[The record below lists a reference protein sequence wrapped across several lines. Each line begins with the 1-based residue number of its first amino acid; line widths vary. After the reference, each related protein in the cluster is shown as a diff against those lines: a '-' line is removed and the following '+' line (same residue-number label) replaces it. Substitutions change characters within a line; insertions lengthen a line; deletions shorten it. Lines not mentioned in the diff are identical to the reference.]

1 MHLNLLG
8 FSASRLLSVTA
19 ACIFPVMAQLPDTD
33 RDGIPNSTDPFPTVN
48 AVVADPD
55 GNNNLSAGF
64 QSGLIGRWD
73 FETMAVSGTN
83 YSFADIAG
91 GDQPL
96 NCRQL
101 SMSIDNSG
109 MISKGALFDAGNDHL
124 AAPGTLFHN
133 RTAFSTSMWFK
144 IPPGYIQNKAGNIH
158 TVFFACNGALDAYP
172 ELIVSIYKGVPGS
185 TTQKITV
192 SRYNGTTLTITFF
205 GEIPVADYLDD
216 GFWNHLA
223 FVKNG
228 NNSRLFVNGV
238 KIKESNIT
246 NPTLTATT
254 AGYISYGKNVPVATD
269 QGHTFRGSMDR
280 IRFYS
285 RNLSDAEVTELYRQD
300 SDRDGFPDIVEKDWG
315 TTYPLSPFYWQ
326 SPEQDTDQD
335 GLPDFWERLYGLDP
349 LNTTGINGGTGDGD
363 GDGVT
368 NINEFQNSTS
378 PGKKDTDGDG
388 VSDAIEVS
396 QGSDAN
402 SAADSGKPPTDP
414 LESVTFRTGG
424 DYATWQMNI
433 TGLGPRDFRKL
444 QVTAP
449 KFNDFITVTHKLR
462 KNNSYQIKLTHT
474 GSRPDQPDTWYCW
487 EAQVNGFPTTASFTT
502 SAANTLGVRTTTGLA
517 TVINNHWVVDNTSG
531 LLTTH
536 LHSKSINK
544 VSSLTT
550 YLLPVEVNCPEL
562 YMFGG
567 HKNDVV
573 ELCKVSGITC
583 QWKLK
588 DLSPVIGTFDHPTD
602 SACSFTATAPGKN
615 IIQLLIGGNVVWE
628 KPTEILQIKSRADW
642 GAVAA
647 KTHTQTMPTIQNI
660 TLHHTSNTGTG
671 WDEMQRIQKLH
682 MSLFPYNLFGGKD
695 FDDIGYH
702 LIMDKNG
709 DVFEGRKIEGAPGM
723 LGGPY
728 AKGEHVG
735 SNNTV
740 AGFGLC
746 TMGDYE
752 ASEGN
757 EAWPAARQKS
767 IEKVIS
773 AVCRRHKLTKDKISY
788 HKAMALSSSP
798 SSCPGS
804 NYIPAIPDIIKHV
817 EENLR

>member
-1 MHLNLLG
+1 LEVSYKNEEGDWVDVQNTTSKRYLVLDPWNPQTKQLTKDNVKLLVNRNELQYPWEG
-8 FSASRLLSVTA
+8 K
-19 ACIFPVMAQLPDTD
+19 PD
-33 RDGIPNSTDPFPTVN
+33 
-48 AVVADPD
+48 
-55 GNNNLSAGF
+55 
-64 QSGLIGRWD
+64 
-73 FETMAVSGTN
+73 
-83 YSFADIAG
+83 
-91 GDQPL
+91 
-96 NCRQL
+96 
-101 SMSIDNSG
+101 
-109 MISKGALFDAGNDHL
+109 
-124 AAPGTLFHN
+124 
-133 RTAFSTSMWFK
+133 RTAQYQK
-144 IPPGYIQNKAGNIH
+144 Q
-158 TVFFACNGALDAYP
+158 
-172 ELIVSIYKGVPGS
+172 IVPH
-185 TTQKITV
+185 
-192 SRYNGTTLTITFF
+192 R
-205 GEIPVADYLDD
+205 
-216 GFWNHLA
+216 
-223 FVKNG
+223 
-228 NNSRLFVNGV
+228 VN
-238 KIKESNIT
+238 
-246 NPTLTATT
+246 
-254 AGYISYGKNVPVATD
+254 
-269 QGHTFRGSMDR
+269 
-280 IRFYS
+280 
-285 RNLSDAEVTELYRQD
+285 
-300 SDRDGFPDIVEKDWG
+300 
-315 TTYPLSPFYWQ
+315 
-326 SPEQDTDQD
+326 
-335 GLPDFWERLYGLDP
+335 
-349 LNTTGINGGTGDGD
+349 
-363 GDGVT
+363 
-368 NINEFQNSTS
+368 
-378 PGKKDTDGDG
+378 
-388 VSDAIEVS
+388 
-396 QGSDAN
+396 
-402 SAADSGKPPTDP
+402 
-414 LESVTFRTGG
+414 
-424 DYATWQMNI
+424 
-433 TGLGPRDFRKL
+433 
-444 QVTAP
+444 
-449 KFNDFITVTHKLR
+449 
-462 KNNSYQIKLTHT
+462 
-474 GSRPDQPDTWYCW
+474 
-487 EAQVNGFPTTASFTT
+487 
-502 SAANTLGVRTTTGLA
+502 
-517 TVINNHWVVDNTSG
+517 
-531 LLTTH
+531 
-536 LHSKSINK
+536 
-544 VSSLTT
+544 
-550 YLLPVEVNCPEL
+550 LLPVEVNCPEL

-628 KPTEILQIKSRADW
+628 KPTEILRIKSRADW

-671 WDEMQRIQKLH
+671 WAEMQRIQNLH

-709 DVFEGRKIEGAPGM
+709 DVFEGRKIEGAPGL

>member
-1 MHLNLLG
+1 
-8 FSASRLLSVTA
+8 
-19 ACIFPVMAQLPDTD
+19 MAQLPDTD

>member
-1 MHLNLLG
+1 
-8 FSASRLLSVTA
+8 
-19 ACIFPVMAQLPDTD
+19 
-33 RDGIPNSTDPFPTVN
+33 
-48 AVVADPD
+48 
-55 GNNNLSAGF
+55 
-64 QSGLIGRWD
+64 
-73 FETMAVSGTN
+73 
-83 YSFADIAG
+83 
-91 GDQPL
+91 
-96 NCRQL
+96 
-101 SMSIDNSG
+101 
-109 MISKGALFDAGNDHL
+109 
-124 AAPGTLFHN
+124 
-133 RTAFSTSMWFK
+133 
-144 IPPGYIQNKAGNIH
+144 
-158 TVFFACNGALDAYP
+158 
-172 ELIVSIYKGVPGS
+172 
-185 TTQKITV
+185 
-192 SRYNGTTLTITFF
+192 
-205 GEIPVADYLDD
+205 
-216 GFWNHLA
+216 
-223 FVKNG
+223 
-228 NNSRLFVNGV
+228 
-238 KIKESNIT
+238 
-246 NPTLTATT
+246 
-254 AGYISYGKNVPVATD
+254 
-269 QGHTFRGSMDR
+269 
-280 IRFYS
+280 
-285 RNLSDAEVTELYRQD
+285 
-300 SDRDGFPDIVEKDWG
+300 
-315 TTYPLSPFYWQ
+315 
-326 SPEQDTDQD
+326 
-335 GLPDFWERLYGLDP
+335 
-349 LNTTGINGGTGDGD
+349 
-363 GDGVT
+363 
-368 NINEFQNSTS
+368 
-378 PGKKDTDGDG
+378 
-388 VSDAIEVS
+388 
-396 QGSDAN
+396 
-402 SAADSGKPPTDP
+402 
-414 LESVTFRTGG
+414 
-424 DYATWQMNI
+424 
-433 TGLGPRDFRKL
+433 
-444 QVTAP
+444 
-449 KFNDFITVTHKLR
+449 
-462 KNNSYQIKLTHT
+462 
-474 GSRPDQPDTWYCW
+474 
-487 EAQVNGFPTTASFTT
+487 
-502 SAANTLGVRTTTGLA
+502 
-517 TVINNHWVVDNTSG
+517 VINNHWVVDNTSG